1 MVYLQ
6 NEELK
11 VELKEIGGEIVS
23 VETKEGKQG
32 IWNGDEKF
40 WKGRAPHLFPICGR
54 LRDNKY
60 IYEGKEYTLL
70 SHGFSRFM
78 EYEVEEK
85 TDTSVT
91 FSVTETEETLK
102 DYPFN
107 FVFKIKYTLRGRQID
122 TEYIIKNTNDK
133 TMYFSVGGHEG
144 YMCEG
149 GIENYYIEFDKN
161 VTLDAHVV
169 EGPIIRHE
177 TERIIENS
185 NILPLKN
192 DYFKIDALIFKD
204 IDFDAV
210 TIKKND
216 GTPNVRIDFKGFQNL
231 VLWTIPGAP
240 YLCVEPW
247 FGLHDFVDS
256 DYIFE
261 NKYAI
266 QKLEAGKTFNAVHT
280 MTF

>member
-78 EYEVEEK
+78 EYKVEEK

-91 FSVTETEETLK
+91 FTVTETEETLK

-122 TEYIIKNTNDK
+122 TEYIIENTNDK

-161 VTLDAHVV
+161 VTLDTHVV

-177 TERIIENS
+177 TERILENS

-216 GTPNVRIDFKGFQNL
+216 GTFNVRIDFKGFENL

-261 NKYAI
+261 NKYSI